1 MKPQPNSR
9 LDQLVELASTWSG
22 PMSIAVFAPAQ
33 VFHNNLLTQNIS
45 CAWFAAFIMDCLR
58 SFPWPNDMWTT
69 CEGARERSPSKSPS
83 TLSTPSTI
91 HPNLLQ
97 MIWLVSYS
105 IQSWGKEV
113 KTNLAGWSKHGLFV
127 PKVGATSLASH
138 QT

>member
-33 VFHNNLLTQNIS
+33 VFHINLLTQNIPCGGS
-45 CAWFAAFIMDCLR
+45 QLFNINCLR
-58 SFPWPNDMWTT
+58 SFPWPSDTWTT

-105 IQSWGKEV
+105 IQS
-113 KTNLAGWSKHGLFV
+113 
-127 PKVGATSLASH
+127 
-138 QT
+138 